1 MVNFEKK
8 LGLGQTP
15 PPPWAKIPTFTK
27 NLFCMLP
34 LPKVQQTYILP
45 HIEPYLFFCWCFW
58 VVLGRGIFIEQT
70 PKAGGWQDARGDTEN
85 TEPRG
90 ERGVPSGDTGPLNPD
105 RGHRGDRAEN
115 FKQLKTDSQ
124 ERHRRQGTQVTRRT
138 HGS

>member
-1 MVNFEKK
+1 MECPGPPGLCLGYINAKTIEKGEVTTVMYLPQPISTK
-8 LGLGQTP
+8 LS
-15 PPPWAKIPTFTK
+15 
-27 NLFCMLP
+27 
-34 LPKVQQTYILP
+34 
-45 HIEPYLFFCWCFW
+45 FFRHP
-58 VVLGRGIFIEQT
+58 VEQT
-70 PKAGGWQDARGDTEN
+70 LKAGGWQDARGDTEN